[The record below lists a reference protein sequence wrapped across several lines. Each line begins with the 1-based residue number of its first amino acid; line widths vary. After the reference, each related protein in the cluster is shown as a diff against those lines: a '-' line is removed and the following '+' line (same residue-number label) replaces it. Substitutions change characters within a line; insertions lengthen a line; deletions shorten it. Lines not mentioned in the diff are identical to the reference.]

1 MANLNTIDELL
12 RRYGLGDGPANREE
26 AREHYDRIAR
36 EVPEDE
42 LASAIGPAL
51 ETLPVDQI
59 ETRVRNSATEM
70 TPQERGGFLETLL
83 GGLGAASQGGGLRT
97 VLEQIGVSPRV
108 AENPQKATPE
118 EVGKVAAYAK
128 QERPEIFDQAM
139 AFYAKH
145 PTLVKV
151 LGTLAI
157 TAIAKNLFQKRPGL
171 L

>member
-1 MANLNTIDELL
+1 MSSRNPIDELL

-26 AREHYDRIAR
+26 ARAHYDRIAA

-51 ETLPVDQI
+51 ETLPLDQI

-70 TPQERGGFLETLL
+70 TPEQRGGILETLL
-83 GGLGAASQGGGLRT
+83 GGLGSAQGGGLRN

-108 AENPQKATPE
+108 AENPQQATPE
-118 EVGKVAAYAK
+118 DVGKVAAYAK
-128 QERPEIFDQAM
+128 QERPEIFDRAM
-139 AFYAKH
+139 AFYAKN

>member
-42 LASAIGPAL
+42 LASVIGPAL
-51 ETLPVDQI
+51 

>member
-1 MANLNTIDELL
+1 MSSRDPIDDLL
-12 RRYGLGDGPANREE
+12 RRYGIGDGPANREE
-26 AREHYDRIAR
+26 AREHYDRIAGA
-36 EVPEDE
+36 VPEDE
-42 LASAIGPAL
+42 LASVIGPAFGS
-51 ETLPVDQI
+51 LPVDQI

-70 TPQERGGFLETLL
+70 TPQQRGGFLETLL
-83 GGLGAASQGGGLRT
+83 GGLGSAQGGGLRK
-97 VLEQIGVSPRV
+97 VLEQIGVSPRI
-108 AENPQKATPE
+108 ADDPQQATPE